1 MNIDINSLQQ
11 QINSLSNR
19 VNYID
24 ETIKFNISTFLTT
37 LTIALALAGGA
48 AVIIA
53 KHLFNRKFEEESKK
67 IDKKI
72 KSFVLENPQIL
83 WLKGGGTLIW
93 TKKEDIN
100 NIRSAIVFYVNGNIS
115 KELILFS
122 EFDLIIGKQKVAINE
137 YKIETNGN
145 EVKVE
150 FKHPDN
156 VGMGFNQIGFF
167 IIWQNP
173 LYNN

>member
-1 MNIDINSLQQ
+1 MNIDISSLQQ

-19 VNYID
+19 INYID

-37 LTIALALAGGA
+37 LAIALALAGGA

-53 KHLFNRKFEEESKK
+53 KHLFNKKFEEEFKK
-67 IDKKI
+67 IDEKI
-72 KSFVLENPQIL
+72 KLFVLENPQML
-83 WLKGGGTLIW
+83 WLKGTGTLIW
-93 TKKEDIN
+93 SREEDID
-100 NIRSAIVFYVNGNIS
+100 NIQSAIVFYVNGNIS

-122 EFDLIIGKQKVAINE
+122 EFDLIIGKEKIAINE

-145 EVKVE
+145 EVKVQ

-156 VGMGFNQIGFF
+156 IVSFNKIGFF